1 MPCYTCTTE
10 NRGRH
15 HISQHSTDNPE
26 KSFRDHMNSLPFIE
40 GINPIG
46 DELYWI
52 QNIALGKIEVTL
64 RPQSEYEN
72 VWKWCEGEDYL
83 IPYTTFIIKTDTDD

>member
-1 MPCYTCTTE
+1 MSCYTCITE
-10 NRGRH
+10 NRGKT
-15 HISQHSTDNPE
+15 HISQHSIDSPE
-26 KSFRDHMNSLPFIE
+26 NALREHIKLLPFIE

-52 QNIALGKIEVTL
+52 QNTALGKIKVTL
-64 RPQSEYEN
+64 RSLDEHTN

-83 IPYTTFIIKTDTDD
+83 FAYTTHIIKTVSNN